1 MKKKAAIRTYI
12 IMVLCMATLLGMLIY
27 GTLCGRS
34 SSSTADFTMSDGATL
49 GLAVWAIPMW
59 ISSLLLMKALRLRGT
74 LHEKQNKM
82 LISVPAVICT
92 GFLIF
97 YIIVLVMMFFGER

>member
-1 MKKKAAIRTYI
+1 MKKKKAAITAYI
-12 IMVLCMATLLGMLIY
+12 IMILCMVGFLAMLVY
-27 GTLCGRS
+27 GTLYGRNS
-34 SSSTADFTMSDGATL
+34 ASTADFTMSDAATL
-49 GLAVWAIPMW
+49 GLAAWAIPMW

-82 LISVPAVICT
+82 LIAFPAMVCS

-97 YIIVLVMMFFGER
+97 YIIVLGMMLFG

>member
-1 MKKKAAIRTYI
+1 MKKKAAITTYI
-12 IMVLCMATLLGMLIY
+12 IMILFMVGLLAMLVY
-27 GTLCGRS
+27 GTLYGRN
-34 SSSTADFTMSDGATL
+34 SSSTADFTMSDAATL
-49 GLAVWAIPMW
+49 GLAIWAIPMW

-82 LISVPAVICT
+82 LIAFPAIACT

-97 YIIVLVMMFFGER
+97 YLIVLVMMIF

>member
-1 MKKKAAIRTYI
+1 MILF
-12 IMVLCMATLLGMLIY
+12 MVGLLAMLVY
-27 GTLCGRS
+27 GTLYGRS
-34 SSSTADFTMSDGATL
+34 SSSTADFTMSDAATL
-49 GLAVWAIPMW
+49 GLAIWAIPMW

-82 LISVPAVICT
+82 LIAFPAIACS

-97 YIIVLVMMFFGER
+97 YLIVLVMMIF

>member
-1 MKKKAAIRTYI
+1 MKKKAAITTYI
-12 IMVLCMATLLGMLIY
+12 IMILIMVGLLAMLVY
-27 GTLCGRS
+27 GTLYGRS
-34 SSSTADFTMSDGATL
+34 SSSTADFTMSDVATL
-49 GLAVWAIPMW
+49 GLAIWAIPMW

-82 LISVPAVICT
+82 LIAFPAIACT

-97 YIIVLVMMFFGER
+97 YLIVLVMMIF

>member
-1 MKKKAAIRTYI
+1 MKKKAAITTYI
-12 IMVLCMATLLGMLIY
+12 IMILFMVGLLAMLVY
-27 GTLCGRS
+27 GTLYGRS
-34 SSSTADFTMSDGATL
+34 SSSTADFTMSDAATL
-49 GLAVWAIPMW
+49 GLAIWAIPMW

-82 LISVPAVICT
+82 LIAFPAIACS

-97 YIIVLVMMFFGER
+97 YLIVLVMMIF